1 MTDNIFRL
9 KPFTIR
15 HGEAAQKVGT
25 DALLLGAWP
34 FATLPSSPLR
44 LLDVGT
50 GTGIIALMLAERF
63 PSAQIEAWEVETA
76 ACRNAATNI
85 EASPY
90 ASCLTLREVNYLDA
104 VKAFASSQHTG
115 FDLIISNP
123 PYHTE
128 GILPED
134 HRLSLA
140 RHVAEGLSPTVLL
153 RTATSL
159 LAPAGALALITPSTS
174 LDQLRREAV
183 EAGWRLAELVTV
195 FSKPHQP
202 VRVLTLWRR
211 LSSSSGYIPTKTSTL
226 ILQDA
231 DSTPSTAYQTWVKD
245 FLL

>member
-1 MTDNIFRL
+1 MSSAFLLQRFKITQERV
-9 KPFTIR
+9 
-15 HGEAAQKVGT
+15 AQRVGT
-25 DALLLGAWP
+25 DALLLGAWSFSHP
-34 FATLPSSPLR
+34 LPKTAR

-50 GTGIIALMLAERF
+50 GTGIVALMLAQRF
-63 PSAQIEAWEVETA
+63 PESSVEAWEVEP
-76 ACRNAATNI
+76 NA
-85 EASPY
+85 
-90 ASCLTLREVNYLDA
+90 LLDA
-104 VKAFASSQHTG
+104 EENFRTSPFTSRLKLRAQDYMEALTSEEAP

-123 PYHTE
+123 PYYTE

-140 RHVAEGLSPTVLL
+140 HHVSEGLSPTMLL

-211 LSSSSGYIPTKTSTL
+211 LSSSSAYIPTKASSLT
-226 ILQDA
+226 LQDT
-231 DSTPSTAYQTWVKD
+231 DGTPSTAYQTWVND

>member
-1 MTDNIFRL
+1 MSQ
-9 KPFTIR
+9 PFVLQRFKISQER
-15 HGEAAQKVGT
+15 AAQRVGT
-25 DALLLGAWP
+25 DALVLGAWP
-34 FATLPSSPLR
+34 FEHPLPQGAR

-50 GTGIIALMLAERF
+50 GTGIVALMLAQRF
-63 PSAQIEAWEVETA
+63 PEASVEAWEVEA
-76 ACRNAATNI
+76 NALLDA
-85 EASPY
+85 
-90 ASCLTLREVNYLDA
+90 EVNFRTSP
-104 VKAFASSQHTG
+104 FASRLKLRAQDYMEALASEVAP

-123 PYHTE
+123 PYYTE

-159 LAPAGALALITPSTS
+159 LTPGGALALITPSTS
-174 LDQLRREAV
+174 LDQLRREAA
-183 EAGWRLAELVTV
+183 EAGWRLSELVTV

-226 ILQDA
+226 TLQDA
-231 DSTPSTAYQTWVKD
+231 DGSPSTAYQRWVNG

>member
-1 MTDNIFRL
+1 MSSAFLLQRFKITQERV
-9 KPFTIR
+9 
-15 HGEAAQKVGT
+15 AQRVGT
-25 DALLLGAWP
+25 DALLLGAWSFSHP
-34 FATLPSSPLR
+34 LPKTAH

-50 GTGIIALMLAERF
+50 GTGIVALMLAQRF
-63 PSAQIEAWEVETA
+63 PESSVEAWEVEP
-76 ACRNAATNI
+76 NA
-85 EASPY
+85 
-90 ASCLTLREVNYLDA
+90 LLDA
-104 VKAFASSQHTG
+104 EENFRTSPFASRLKLRAQDYMEVQTSEEAP

-123 PYHTE
+123 PYYTE

-140 RHVAEGLSPTVLL
+140 RHVSEGLSPTVLL

-159 LAPAGALALITPSTS
+159 LTPGGALALITPSTS

-183 EAGWRLAELVTV
+183 EVGWRLSELVTV
-195 FSKPHQP
+195 FSKPNQP

-211 LSSSSGYIPTKTSTL
+211 LFPSSGYIPTKTSTL

-231 DSTPSTAYQTWVKD
+231 SGLPSASYRKWVED

>member
-1 MTDNIFRL
+1 MVHQSSL
-9 KPFTIR
+9 
-15 HGEAAQKVGT
+15 AQDGT
-25 DALLLGAWP
+25 APRCGDG
-34 FATLPSSPLR
+34 
-44 LLDVGT
+44 
-50 GTGIIALMLAERF
+50 LAQRF
-63 PSAQIEAWEVETA
+63 PEASVEAWEVEA
-76 ACRNAATNI
+76 NALIDAEENFRT
-85 EASPY
+85 SP
-90 ASCLTLREVNYLDA
+90 
-104 VKAFASSQHTG
+104 FASRLKLRAQDYMEARTSEEAP

-123 PYHTE
+123 PYYTE

-159 LAPAGALALITPSTS
+159 LTPAGALALITPSTS

-195 FSKPHQP
+195 FSKPNQP

-211 LSSSSGYIPTKTSTL
+211 LSSSSGYIPTKTSSLT
-226 ILQDA
+226 LQDT
-231 DSTPSTAYQTWVKD
+231 DGTPSTAYQTWVKD